1 MTHVAIKK
9 VNTIYI
15 IYVMI
20 NMLIYILYILYT
32 IKRRTEH
39 HHLSVYVGPFLRLLF
54 FCVLELGTYPGEN
67 IPSSPKHRGSM
78 WKVCSRHDVD
88 IGIDS

>member
-1 MTHVAIKK
+1 MMTHVAIKK

-54 FCVLELGTYPGEN
+54 FLCLGTWNVPG
-67 IPSSPKHRGSM
+67 
-78 WKVCSRHDVD
+78 
-88 IGIDS
+88 